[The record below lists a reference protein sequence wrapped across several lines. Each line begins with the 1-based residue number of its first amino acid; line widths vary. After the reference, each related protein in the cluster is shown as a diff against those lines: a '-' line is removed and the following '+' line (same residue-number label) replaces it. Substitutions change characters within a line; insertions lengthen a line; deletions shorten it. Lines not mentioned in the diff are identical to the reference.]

1 MRSRRT
7 IPRDKR
13 ARLEARPRR
22 RLVLALVALS
32 YVLALV
38 QRPGDVVAD
47 TKVHL
52 YLAPGRFLR
61 DVVSLWS
68 SSPDLGHVWASQY
81 GGYAWPMAPW
91 FALGDWVGAPTW
103 IVHRLWLGTIFAVAA
118 WGVVKLLDALLTRER
133 GLAHL
138 AAGALYVVN
147 PYVTVYADR
156 ASVTLLAYAALP
168 WLLLAIHRG
177 LRDPRGW
184 RWPAIFAL
192 VLASAGGG
200 VNAATT
206 AWVLV
211 GPGLLLLYELAL
223 GEHVRRGAWKPFLV
237 RLVPVATL
245 ANLWW
250 VIPLLVAGRGAPNF
264 LIFTEQ
270 PGTIWSTTT
279 LPESLRLMG
288 FWTSYVGVGYGGL
301 LRPYQGSAPAMLL
314 LQPVVIAGLM
324 LPALA
329 LGSFPWL
336 RRWRYAPF
344 FLLLVLAGAVVMV
357 AGWPDGTPLRKVA
370 TGVYYRVQGLQPL
383 RTTYKAGALVALGLA
398 VLGGAAIA
406 EAARRWP
413 RALVGGVAVVVA
425 VLAAWPLVTGR
436 ALERQLAF
444 KLPDAWRNAAS
455 DLDARPDS
463 TRAMVLPGQLFAS
476 YRWGGTVDA
485 VLPPLTDHPVTT
497 RWIVPFADLRST
509 ELQFTVDG
517 LVNQERLRP
526 GQLRPLLDLMGV
538 GDVLVAADGD
548 RSRSGEMPAGD
559 AARELAGAGGL
570 GTGGTVYGETVGAA
584 PGAGRIEG
592 VRRVPMLRRVEV
604 PTGGI
609 VRVLPRAGETVVDG
623 AGGALAGL
631 AAYGALDPEKAYVYA
646 PDLAGVSTG
655 EAGGA
660 GASAGKL
667 RDAARDGAAFV
678 VSDTNRRRAFVAAR
692 LKGEVGATL
701 PRDEDISAD
710 GTVLDPFGAL
720 DVRGETTAEYGGV
733 RSVTAPSS
741 PQVTQFPDQR
751 PFAAIDGDPQTAWIA
766 DRALDPARHT
776 LTVDFDGPRDVASL
790 RLLPYSDSRGEVQAV
805 TVNGRRWALKRGWNT
820 LPVGLRGVRS
830 VAVHLDA
837 VTKPRHAH
845 AGAGGIRELEIPGVR
860 ATETL
865 RPPTIVEDA
874 LRGTDLSHN
883 GLSYIFDRTTAD
895 VPAAQQ
901 KVVGERG
908 AGSLRDARDPE
919 PALRRVVRPPAART
933 YAVDGWGSIDPRSA
947 DAVFARLDGFAA
959 DRAFASSSRFEG
971 LGRYRASG
979 AFDGTGGRSW
989 VGQWIPGHA
998 AWLSWRADR
1007 PAVVAS
1013 LTLDPASARV
1023 RRPTRVR
1030 LTVDGT
1036 PGPALGVEGAGRVTL
1051 PAPVRGRQFRLDIL
1065 AARWPAGTPGRIR
1078 QRRAVGIGEVH
1089 GTGLAARRAPRTG
1102 TVELPCGIAAVAAG
1116 GKTYNLRGRATR
1128 AATDAGRPIRLQ
1140 GCGPL
1145 DLPARD
1151 TTLVGS
1157 SAGSGP
1163 ARVAGPALRVDGLRL
1178 RSAPPA
1184 PVAHAAV
1191 ADSGGSV
1198 LDPGEDRHGGRTGV
1212 KVDVRGPSWLV
1223 LGQSFDAGWRA
1234 TCDGRD
1240 LGAPRLMQGY
1250 ANAWPV
1256 DRGCRDVRFAYAPQ
1270 KLAGAGYLISGLACA
1285 ALLALLAAMAWRRRR
1300 TRAARGVD
1308 PDPAP
1313 LATPQPATPLPIT
1326 ASIAIAL
1333 PAAVVVGAM
1342 FGLRAGA
1349 VAAPLLALVL
1359 WRGVP
1364 DLVLGRIVVALLA
1377 VVVPAIYL
1385 GVSLF
1390 GGEDILG
1397 GNSTQYG
1404 ADRLGAHW
1412 VAVAALVLVVILLWR
1427 TLAAA
1432 WAARRT
1438 PEPDRDPLGRTFRM
1452 RRRG

>member
-7 IPRDKR
+7 IP
-13 ARLEARPRR
+13 AT
-22 RLVLALVALS
+22 LVALS

-52 YLAPGRFLR
+52 YLDPARFLR

-118 WGVVKLLDALLTRER
+118 WGVVRLLDALLERER
-133 GLAHL
+133 GVAHL

-223 GEHVRRGAWKPFLV
+223 GDGVRRGAWKPFLA

-314 LQPVVIAGLM
+314 LQPVVIAGLL

-344 FLLLVLAGAVVMV
+344 FLLLVLAGVVVMV
-357 AGWPDGTPLRKVA
+357 AGWPDGTPLRRVA

-383 RTTYKAGALVALGLA
+383 RTTYKAGALVALGIA
-398 VLGGAAIA
+398 VLCGAAIA
-406 EAARRWP
+406 EAARRRP
-413 RALVGGVAVVVA
+413 RALVGGAAVVVA
-425 VLAAWPLVTGR
+425 ALAAWPLVTGR

-444 KLPDAWRNAAS
+444 DLPPAWRAVAR
-455 DLDARPDS
+455 DLDQRPDS
-463 TRAMVLPGQLFAS
+463 SRAMVLPGQLFAS

-497 RWIVPFADLRST
+497 RWIIPFADLRST

-517 LVNQERLRP
+517 LINQERLRP

-538 GDVLVAADGD
+538 GDVIVAADGD

-570 GTGGTVYGETVGAA
+570 GRGGKVYGSTVVAA
-584 PGAGRIEG
+584 PGAGRIAASA
-592 VRRVPMLRRVEV
+592 RVPALRRVEV
-604 PTGGI
+604 PTAGI
-609 VRVLPRAGETVVDG
+609 VRVLPRTDQTVLDG

-631 AAYGALDPEKAYVYA
+631 AAYGALDPSKAYIYA
-646 PDLAGVSTG
+646 PDLAGRSTG
-655 EAGGA
+655 AAGGA
-660 GASAGKL
+660 GASEAAVRG
-667 RDAARDGAAFV
+667 AARDGGAFV

-692 LKGEVGATL
+692 LKGAVGPTL
-701 PRDEDISAD
+701 PRNQQISAD
-710 GTVLDPFGAL
+710 GNVLDPFGGIDA
-720 DVRGETTAEYGGV
+720 RGETTAEYGGGIA
-733 RSVTAPSS
+733 SVSAPSS

-751 PFAAIDGDPQTAWIA
+751 PFAALDGDPQTAWIG
-766 DRALDPARHT
+766 DRALAPARHT
-776 LTVDFDGPRDVASL
+776 LTVNFPTRRDVATL
-790 RLLPYSDSRGEVQAV
+790 RLWPYSDARGTVKAV
-805 TVNGRRWALKRGWNT
+805 TVNGRRWTVRRGWNT

-830 VAVHLDA
+830 VEVHLAD
-837 VTKPRHAH
+837 VTKPRKAN
-845 AGAGGIRELEIPGVR
+845 AGAGGIRELAIPGVR

-865 RPPTIVEDA
+865 RPPTVIEDA

-883 GLSYIFDRTTAD
+883 ALTYIFDRTTAD

-901 KVVGERG
+901 KVVGARG
-908 AGSLRDARDPE
+908 AGELRDAQDPE
-919 PALRRVVRPPAART
+919 PALRRVVRPPAARS
-933 YAVDGWGSIDPRSA
+933 YEVDGWGSVDPRSA
-947 DAVFARLDGFAA
+947 DAVFARLDGFAGDA
-959 DRAFASSSRFEG
+959 SFGSSSRFEG

-979 AFDGTGGRSW
+979 AFDGGGGGGRSW
-989 VGQWIPGHA
+989 IGQWIPGHA
-998 AWLSWRADR
+998 AWLSWTADR
-1007 PAVVAS
+1007 PRTVRA
-1013 LTLDPASARV
+1013 LRLDPAGVRV
-1023 RRPTRVR
+1023 RRPSRVR
-1030 LTVDGT
+1030 LTVDGAA
-1036 PGPALGVEGAGRVTL
+1036 GPAVAVAADGSVRL
-1051 PAPVRGRQFRLDIL
+1051 PAAVRGTDFRLDVL
-1065 AARWPAGTPGRIR
+1065 AARWPSGTPDRLE
-1078 QRRAVGIGEVH
+1078 QRRAVGIGELH
-1089 GTGLAARRAPRTG
+1089 GTGMPTRRAPRAG
-1102 TVELPCGIAAVAAG
+1102 RLELPCGIATATAEGRTYALRATTDVAA
-1116 GKTYNLRGRATR
+1116 L
-1128 AATDAGRPIRLQ
+1128 DAGRPIRLH

-1145 DLPARD
+1145 TLPAHD
-1151 TTLVGS
+1151 VTLIGS
-1157 SAGSGP
+1157 STP
-1163 ARVAGPALRVDGLRL
+1163 ARKVPGTLSGGGAGGLTPVVRVDGLRL
-1178 RSAPPA
+1178 TSAAPA
-1184 PVAHAAV
+1184 PLAHAAV
-1191 ADSGGSV
+1191 ARSGGTV
-1198 LDPGEDRHGGRTGV
+1198 VDPGSDKHGGRSGV
-1212 KVDVRGPSWLV
+1212 ELDVRGPAWLV
-1223 LGQSFDAGWRA
+1223 LGQSFDVGWRA

-1240 LGAPRLMQGY
+1240 LGRPRLLQGY

-1256 DRGCRDVRFAYAPQ
+1256 ERGCRNVSFAYAPQ
-1270 KLAGAGYLISGLACA
+1270 KLADGGYLVSGVACA
-1285 ALLALLAAMAWRRRR
+1285 ALLALLAAGAWRRRR
-1300 TRAARGVD
+1300 RRAQ
-1308 PDPAP
+1308 PAP
-1313 LATPQPATPLPIT
+1313 DADPTPLAGPPP
-1326 ASIAIAL
+1326 ASPLPLTSAVAIAL
-1333 PAAVVVGAM
+1333 PTAAVIGAM

-1349 VAAPLLALVL
+1349 GAAPLLALVL
-1359 WRGVP
+1359 WRGVS
-1364 DLVLGRIVVALLA
+1364 DRVLGWIVVALLA
-1377 VVVPAIYL
+1377 LVVPAIYL

-1390 GGEDILG
+1390 GGEEILG

-1404 ADRLGAHW
+1404 ADRLAAHW
-1412 VAVAALVLVVILLWR
+1412 VAVAAIVLVVLLLWR

-1432 WAARRT
+1432 RASRRT
-1438 PEPDRDPLGRTFRM
+1438 PAPDRDPLSSKQ
-1452 RRRG
+1452 